1 MATESAVGSRSIWA
15 TTVSLTPGAAPDPP
29 VVGAWGSVGV
39 PGPVGVVGVVGV
51 VGGVGS
57 GQPGD
62 SRLRTCVAFP
72 SSLISAG
79 WRTMGQ
85 RPASANATV
94 RSSVVAYTSGNLMV
108 W

>member
-15 TTVSLTPGAAPDPP
+15 TTVSLTTGAAPDPP
-29 VVGAWGSVGV
+29 VAGAWGSVGV
-39 PGPVGVVGVVGV
+39 PGPVGVVGGGV
-51 VGGVGS
+51 VGGVDPR

-62 SRLRTCVAFP
+62 SRLRIAASKP
-72 SSLISAG
+72 DALSLISAG

-94 RSSVVAYTSGNLMV
+94 RSSVGLA
-108 W
+108 